1 MPNIKSKPTKNFTTI
16 RNSMIRDKNLKCMDR
31 GMLVTLLSYGKN
43 WKFSI
48 KGLST
53 QMPDSEESI
62 RKSLIRLEKAGYLV
76 RTKIYENGRI
86 VYNDY
91 TFKDEKLT
99 DEEIS
104 MAKNAYKR
112 KGEPTAGTIASE
124 EINDDKMAVFAYDRK
139 EVEKILYNNVSLR
152 KLELFLA
159 DKYQGDYDFDKKEA
173 AAILNIIINE
183 ISSTKPYTMIKGE
196 RIPRNIVAD
205 TLIKADTDAVMEA
218 LDKTSGA
225 EDISNK
231 KAYFV
236 STLYNTII
244 ECIFE

>member
-104 MAKNAYKR
+104 MAKKPYKR
-112 KGEPTAGTIASE
+112 KSEPTAGTIVSE

-173 AAILNIIINE
+173 DAILNIIINE

-196 RIPRNIVAD
+196 RIHRNIVAD

-218 LDKTSGA
+218 LDKMSGA

-231 KAYFV
+231 KAYFI

>member
-1 MPNIKSKPTKNFTTI
+1 MPNIKSKPTRNFTTI

-99 DEEIS
+99 DQEIS
-104 MAKNAYKR
+104 MAKNSYKR
-112 KGEPTAGTIASE
+112 KSKPISDTIASE
-124 EINDDKMAVFAYDRK
+124 DINDDKMAVFAYDRK

-173 AAILNIIINE
+173 DAILNIIINE

-218 LDKTSGA
+218 LDKMSGA

-231 KAYFV
+231 RAYFIA
-236 STLYNTII
+236 TLYNTII
-244 ECIFE
+244 DSVFE